1 MPSYSSASEEDE
13 VQASVV
19 EEEQARV
26 SAIVEE
32 MKMLR
37 SQKMT
42 IRFKSLEV
50 ARKGEMF

>member
-1 MPSYSSASEEDE
+1 MLPSYSSASEEDE

-32 MKMLR
+32 MKQILSEEVKIPKDDNWVQVTR
-37 SQKMT
+37 S
-42 IRFKSLEV
+42 S
-50 ARKGEMF
+50 